1 MLTVFLL
8 KDSAIISLFGLLI
21 ELLFIHG
28 LSYDLIYKPELL
40 FSLLYKILIAVV
52 GLFFQTFS
60 YHLFLMDNLFFPF
73 TLFINDLIFETLAK
87 LNGLIFETLSEFF
100 L

>member
-73 TLFINDLIFETLAK
+73 TLFINGLIFETLAK